1 MSDLV
6 LLHGWGMNAA
16 VWSGLPP
23 ALGQRYRL
31 HPIELPGH
39 GESPLNTEPS
49 LTGWAQA
56 VLTAAPARAIWLGWS
71 LGGLI
76 ALQAARLAPERIDAL
91 ILMTATPRF
100 VQGLGWPQAMPL
112 TTLQQFQAA
121 LLENSRETLD
131 RFLALQVRGSVGA
144 RETLRQLRRELRQR
158 PAPQPAAL
166 EIGLELLRTSDLRAT
181 LPRLSMPSLW
191 LFGQRDTLVPAELG
205 GDLKPLLPRARICTL
220 SGAAHAPFLSHPQA
234 VSDSILGFGMNDARD
249 R

>member
-6 LLHGWGMNAA
+6 LLHGWGMNAG

-39 GESPLNTEPS
+39 GESSLNAEPS

-56 VLTAAPARAIWLGWS
+56 ILAAAPVRAIWLGWS

-76 ALQAARLAPERIDAL
+76 ALQAAQLAPERIDAL

-100 VQGLGWPQAMPL
+100 VQGSDWPHAMPL
-112 TTLQQFQAA
+112 TTLQQFQRA
-121 LLENSRETLD
+121 LLENPRETLD

-166 EIGLELLRTSDLRAT
+166 EIGLELLRTSDLRAI
-181 LPRLSMPSLW
+181 LPQLPMPSLW
-191 LFGQRDTLVPAELG
+191 LFGQRDPLVPAALG
-205 GDLKPLLPRARICTL
+205 RDLEPLSPRGRIHIF

-234 VSDSILGFGMNDARD
+234 VLEAMLDFGMHHAHR
-249 R
+249 